1 MTMLQEWMQGLTDWV
16 LSLFGAQGG
25 FELSE
30 HPLVFWLLSLG
41 LLLVPAGM
49 ALLVLLRGY
58 RAVSRGVQRL
68 RGGFARD
75 LHLLYSRDG
84 RRGLALAREIRRG
97 SRRLRGLLLDGEEA
111 AGENRALLRLL
122 DKFIGKDLPDTL
134 AQAQTFIATGGAALS
149 RKLESRLARQ
159 EARWAE
165 AGDAAAREALQQ
177 EIAATR
183 QQLAQTRHSNEARA
197 QLLKGLEEAVLA
209 LRTLELEMASLG
221 ATRSQ
226 ALAEL
231 REQLTDMAEGL
242 HHQRQVHLSFQ
253 DNQ

>member
-134 AQAQTFIATGGAALS
+134 AQAQTFIATGGAALF